1 MKIKLIKMSN
11 QKFFS
16 GLTNKMMEKD
26 LKVPDRQRS
35 HLFWPDESG
44 QESVSTPSH
53 RNRPGRQT
61 STPVRSNNEKIEY
74 ENVVTPRE
82 RFNHQ
87 LTSKVEFY
95 DTIDSNEKSSIIQP
109 VAPVS
114 EKYCN
119 DNRKHNL
126 NSSIQFY
133 DFVETD
139 NKNTRN
145 NKKKDEPNNKRIN
158 NVTVEKKRISFN
170 NSPTPE
176 KEILEVKKSILKN
189 QKNTPEVIIKNKTYS
204 QPKKSLS
211 KSVENLAMKN
221 GQSNPNPNR
230 FDEEMER
237 VEKKIRNIKIS
248 NVKNKDNH
256 DDDYYERRESNDK
269 SYNVRNKKNNFE
281 DSYFNPEPDRNRN
294 INNHRRNTIF
304 QQEENNLQIIGSA
317 KYRQEQDRNT
327 TRHYNSGGRYHQVNH
342 DADYQRETRPSQ
354 RERRIEINLD
364 DDSSERGDYGKP
376 LPRHEVRQRAQTQL
390 KSNISFFSDANDSAY
405 QKRPL
410 SVRDSAVYRVGVGL
424 PDF

>member
-1 MKIKLIKMSN
+1 MSN

-35 HLFWPDESG
+35 HLFWPDESHL
-44 QESVSTPSH
+44 ESVSTSSH
-53 RNRPGRQT
+53 RTKPGGRQT
-61 STPVRSNNEKIEY
+61 STPVRVNNQTTEY

-87 LTSKVEFY
+87 LTSKVEFF
-95 DTIDSNEKSSIIQP
+95 DDVVDSSPHIKSPTVQP
-109 VAPVS
+109 APVS

-133 DFVETD
+133 DFVED
-139 NKNTRN
+139 NKNISRN
-145 NKKKDEPNNKRIN
+145 LKKKEEPNNKRIN
-158 NVTVEKKRISFN
+158 NVQVEKKRISFN

-176 KEILEVKKSILKN
+176 KEIFEVKKSILKN
-189 QKNTPEVIIKNKTYS
+189 QKNQPEVIIKNKTYS
-204 QPKKSLS
+204 QQPKKSLS
-211 KSVENLAMKN
+211 KSVENLAMRN
-221 GQSNPNPNR
+221 GQQTNQNPNR

-248 NVKNKDNH
+248 NVKNKEQDH
-256 DDDYYERRESNDK
+256 HYERRESNER
-269 SYNVRNKKNNFE
+269 SYNDRNKKNNFE

-304 QQEENNLQIIGSA
+304 QQEEDNLQIIGSA

-327 TRHYNSGGRYHQVNH
+327 KRNYNNGGRYHQVNN
-342 DADYQRETRPSQ
+342 DDDDYQREPIRQSVQ

-364 DDSSERGDYGKP
+364 EDSSDRGDYGTP
-376 LPRHEVRQRAQTQL
+376 LPRNEVRQRAQTQL
-390 KSNISFFSDANDSAY
+390 KSNISFFSDANDSDY

>member
-1 MKIKLIKMSN
+1 MSN

-44 QESVSTPSH
+44 LESVQASSSRIKPG
-53 RNRPGRQT
+53 GRQT
-61 STPVRSNNEKIEY
+61 STPVRVNNEKTEY
-74 ENVVTPRE
+74 ENEVTPRE

-95 DTIDSNEKSSIIQP
+95 DDVVDSSPQIKTQIVQP
-109 VAPVS
+109 APVS
-114 EKYCN
+114 DKYCN

-133 DFVETD
+133 DFVEE
-139 NKNTRN
+139 NKNISRN
-145 NKKKDEPNNKRIN
+145 NKKKEEPNNKRIN
-158 NVTVEKKRISFN
+158 NVQVEKKRISFN

-176 KEILEVKKSILKN
+176 KEIFEVKKSILKN
-189 QKNTPEVIIKNKTYS
+189 QKNQPEVIIKNKTYS

-211 KSVENLAMKN
+211 QSVENLAMRN
-221 GQSNPNPNR
+221 GQTNQNPNR

-248 NVKNKDNH
+248 NVKNN
-256 DDDYYERRESNDK
+256 ERRDSNER
-269 SYNVRNKKNNFE
+269 SYNDRNKKNNFE
-281 DSYFNPEPDRNRN
+281 DSFFNPEPDRNRN

-304 QQEENNLQIIGSA
+304 QQEEDNLQIIGSA
-317 KYRQEQDRNT
+317 KYRQEQDRNS
-327 TRHYNSGGRYHQVNH
+327 TRNYNNGGRYHQVNN
-342 DADYQRETRPSQ
+342 DDDYQRSGQ

-364 DDSSERGDYGKP
+364 EDSSDRGDYGTP
-376 LPRHEVRQRAQTQL
+376 LPRHEVKQRAQTQL

>member
-1 MKIKLIKMSN
+1 MSN

-44 QESVSTPSH
+44 QESVSTSSY
-53 RNRPGRQT
+53 RSKQGRQT
-61 STPVRSNNEKIEY
+61 STPIRSNNQQTEY
-74 ENVVTPRE
+74 EPEVTPRE

-87 LTSKVEFY
+87 LTSKVEFF
-95 DTIDSNEKSSIIQP
+95 DMVDSTPNIKSPTVQP
-109 VAPVS
+109 IPVS
-114 EKYCN
+114 DKYCN

-133 DFVETD
+133 DFVED

-145 NKKKDEPNNKRIN
+145 NKKKEEPNNKRIN
-158 NVTVEKKRISFN
+158 NVQVEKKRISFN

-176 KEILEVKKSILKN
+176 KEIFEVKKSILKN
-189 QKNTPEVIIKNKTYS
+189 QKNQPEIIIKNKTNS
-204 QPKKSLS
+204 QPKRSLS
-211 KSVENLAMKN
+211 KSVENLAMRN
-221 GQSNPNPNR
+221 GQTNSNPNR

-248 NVKNKDNH
+248 NVKNN
-256 DDDYYERRESNDK
+256 ERRESNDR
-269 SYNVRNKKNNFE
+269 SYNDRNKKNNFE

-304 QQEENNLQIIGSA
+304 QQEEDNLQIIGSA

-327 TRHYNSGGRYHQVNH
+327 TRNYNNGGRYHQVNN
-342 DADYQRETRPSQ
+342 DDDYQRPSQ

-364 DDSSERGDYGKP
+364 EDSSDRGDYGNP

-424 PDF
+424 PDFK

>member
-1 MKIKLIKMSN
+1 MS

-26 LKVPDRQRS
+26 LRGPDRQRS
-35 HLFWPDESG
+35 NLFWPDESG
-44 QESVSTPSH
+44 QESSSTPSQ
-53 RNRPGRQT
+53 RKGRQT
-61 STPVRSNNEKIEY
+61 STPVRVTNQKTEY
-74 ENVVTPRE
+74 ENDVTPRE

-87 LTSKVEFY
+87 LTSKVEFF
-95 DTIDSNEKSSIIQP
+95 DMVDSPKSPIVQP
-109 VAPVS
+109 APVS

-133 DFVETD
+133 DFVED

-158 NVTVEKKRISFN
+158 NVQVEKKRISFN

-176 KEILEVKKSILKN
+176 KEIFEVKKSILKN
-189 QKNTPEVIIKNKTYS
+189 QKNQPEVVIKNKTS
-204 QPKKSLS
+204 PPKKSLS
-211 KSVENLAMKN
+211 KSVENLAMRN
-221 GQSNPNPNR
+221 GQSNPNR

-256 DDDYYERRESNDK
+256 DERRESNER
-269 SYNVRNKKNNFE
+269 STYNDRNKKNNFE

-304 QQEENNLQIIGSA
+304 QQEEEQLQIIGSA

-327 TRHYNSGGRYHQVNH
+327 TRNYNGGGRYHQVNH
-342 DADYQRETRPSQ
+342 DDDYQRETRPSQ
-354 RERRIEINLD
+354 RERRIEINVD
-364 DDSSERGDYGKP
+364 EDSSDRGDYGTP
-376 LPRHEVRQRAQTQL
+376 LPRHEVKQRAQTQL

>member
-1 MKIKLIKMSN
+1 MSN

-44 QESVSTPSH
+44 QESVSTSSH
-53 RNRPGRQT
+53 RSRPGRQT
-61 STPVRSNNEKIEY
+61 STPIRSNNQQTEY
-74 ENVVTPRE
+74 EPEVTPRE

-87 LTSKVEFY
+87 LTSKVEFF
-95 DTIDSNEKSSIIQP
+95 DMVDSSPQQKSPTIQP
-109 VAPVS
+109 IPVS
-114 EKYCN
+114 DKYCN

-133 DFVETD
+133 DFVED

-145 NKKKDEPNNKRIN
+145 NKKKEEPNNKRIN
-158 NVTVEKKRISFN
+158 NVQVEKKRISFN

-176 KEILEVKKSILKN
+176 KEIFDVKKSILKP
-189 QKNTPEVIIKNKTYS
+189 QKNQPEILIKNKTNS
-204 QPKKSLS
+204 QPKRSLS
-211 KSVENLAMKN
+211 KSVENLAMRN
-221 GQSNPNPNR
+221 GGQTNSNSNPNR

-248 NVKNKDNH
+248 NVKNN
-256 DDDYYERRESNDK
+256 ERRD
-269 SYNVRNKKNNFE
+269 SYNERNKKNNFE

-304 QQEENNLQIIGSA
+304 QQEEDNLQIIGSA

-327 TRHYNSGGRYHQVNH
+327 TRNYNNGGRYHQVNN
-342 DADYQRETRPSQ
+342 DDDGYQRSTQ

-364 DDSSERGDYGKP
+364 EDSSERGDYGTTP

-424 PDF
+424 PDFK

>member
-1 MKIKLIKMSN
+1 MSN

-44 QESVSTPSH
+44 LESVSTTS
-53 RNRPGRQT
+53 NRTKPGRQT
-61 STPVRSNNEKIEY
+61 STPVRVNNQNTEY
-74 ENVVTPRE
+74 ENEVTPRE

-95 DTIDSNEKSSIIQP
+95 DDVVDSSPYIKSPIVQP
-109 VAPVS
+109 APVS

-133 DFVETD
+133 DFDED

-145 NKKKDEPNNKRIN
+145 NKKKEEPNNKRIN
-158 NVTVEKKRISFN
+158 NVQVEKKRISFN

-176 KEILEVKKSILKN
+176 KEIFEVKKSILKN
-189 QKNTPEVIIKNKTYS
+189 QKNQPEVIIKNKTYS

-211 KSVENLAMKN
+211 KSVENLAMRN
-221 GQSNPNPNR
+221 GQTNQNPNR

-248 NVKNKDNH
+248 NVKNKEQDH
-256 DDDYYERRESNDK
+256 YERRDSNER
-269 SYNVRNKKNNFE
+269 SYNDRNKKNNFE

-317 KYRQEQDRNT
+317 KYRQEQDRNS
-327 TRHYNSGGRYHQVNH
+327 TRNYNNGGRYHQVNN
-342 DADYQRETRPSQ
+342 DDDYQREQRPAQ

-364 DDSSERGDYGKP
+364 EDSSDRGDYGTP
-376 LPRHEVRQRAQTQL
+376 LPRHEVKQRAQTQL